1 MKACTKQLKSTA
13 RREREAAY
21 SSVSWSKLANSVGR
35 VSVSAGLFLISL
47 SGRHPTPTH
56 RSVYSRGGAGTR
68 YEGRGIAY
76 SLVRLKQFASS
87 VGMAPDSAVVF
98 RTLRANQETH
108 VSQLRWPV
116 KLLVACTTCRERWD
130 THNSCRRVNRPISVG
145 MFPPISGAPAT
156 TMRVRTLWKLPISVG
171 IDPVISFDSSEPASL
186 WNRSTRQP

>member
-1 MKACTKQLKSTA
+1 MHETTQKHGTAGARGGVQFGELEQACQLGRKGLS
-13 RREREAAY
+13 ERWVILDFTE
-21 SSVSWSKLANSVGR
+21 WPPPR
-35 VSVSAGLFLISL
+35 
-47 SGRHPTPTH
+47 PPH

-145 MFPPISGAPAT
+145 MVPTTSGAPAT

-171 IDPVISFDSSEPASL
+171 IVPVISFDSSEPASL

>member
-1 MKACTKQLKSTA
+1 VMP
-13 RREREAAY
+13 
-21 SSVSWSKLANSVGR
+21 
-35 VSVSAGLFLISL
+35 GLPEISL
-47 SGRHPTPTH
+47 SGRHPHPHTPL
-56 RSVYSRGGAGTR
+56 SKFTR
-68 YEGRGIAY
+68 WCRHTIRGRGVAY
-76 SLVRLKQFASS
+76 SDLRLIQFASS

-171 IDPVISFDSSEPASL
+171 IDPVISFDSSEPPSL

>member
-1 MKACTKQLKSTA
+1 VKACTKQLKSTA
-13 RREREAAY
+13 GGGVQFGELEQACQLGRKGLSERWVILDFTE
-21 SSVSWSKLANSVGR
+21 WPPPR
-35 VSVSAGLFLISL
+35 
-47 SGRHPTPTH
+47 PPH

-145 MFPPISGAPAT
+145 TVPTTSGAPVT

-171 IDPVISFDSSEPASL
+171 IVPVISFDSSEPASL